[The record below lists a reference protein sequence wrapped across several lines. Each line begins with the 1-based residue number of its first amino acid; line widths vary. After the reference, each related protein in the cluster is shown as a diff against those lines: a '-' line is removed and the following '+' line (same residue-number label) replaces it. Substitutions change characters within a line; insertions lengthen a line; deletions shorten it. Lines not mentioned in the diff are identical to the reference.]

1 MHALAH
7 KLSATF
13 NELFARSS
21 FGLDAVL
28 RMPLAIFYGVLAF
41 SVSRALVM
49 FVVEWPTLDVPFKGL
64 RFASLVANAVFLFTL
79 LSLTVLRSKPLRSL
93 PSMNARWMAVL
104 GTALPLMLSVVPA
117 PELPPA
123 VTVVSII
130 TIGVGCGLAIYTAFW
145 LGRSFSI
152 APQAR
157 ALVVSGA
164 YSIVRHPLYLCEEIA
179 VLGVMLGHLSPMAV
193 AIVAIHWGF
202 QLRRI
207 DYEEQILRET
217 FPEYA
222 AYAAAVPRLIPRW

>member
-13 NELFARSS
+13 NDLFARTS
-21 FGLDAVL
+21 FGLDTVL

-41 SVSRALVM
+41 SVSRALIM
-49 FVVEWPTLDVPFKGL
+49 FVVDWPTLDIPFKGL

-93 PSMNARWMAVL
+93 PSMNARLMAVL
-104 GTALPLMLSVVPA
+104 GTALPLTLSVVPS

-123 VTVVSII
+123 VTVISII

-157 ALVVSGA
+157 TLVVSGA

-179 VLGVMLGHLSPMAV
+179 VLGVMLGHFSPMAV
-193 AIVAIHWGF
+193 AIVAIHWAF

-207 DYEEQILRET
+207 DYEEQVLRET